1 MSPETLTAYSTLGT
15 VVVIG
20 ASALAA
26 LVQLRHMRASNQL
39 EAVLSLESD
48 FRSPAVQASLHY
60 VQLELPARLEDARY
74 RDELEKLGFVNTDA
88 HPELVAC
95 NWFNAMGTLLKHGLI
110 SEETFMD
117 LFSRL
122 IRYYWN
128 ALAPAVAIMR
138 RTRGAG
144 QYHDFEYLAIRAN
157 EWLSKNPHGLFPM
170 KVARLNLPDPWREGD
185 QSRVAATESG
195 SPAR

>member
-1 MSPETLTAYSTLGT
+1 MISPEAITAYATAGT

-20 ASALAA
+20 ASAIAA

-39 EAVLSLESD
+39 EGLLSLEAD
-48 FRSPAVQASLHY
+48 FRSQPVQSALHY
-60 VQLELPARLEDARY
+60 VQQHLPERLEDPAY
-74 RDELEKLGFVNTDA
+74 RKDLSRIGFVNTDV

-122 IRYYWN
+122 IRYYWRS
-128 ALAPAVAIMR
+128 LAPVIAIMR
-138 RTRGAG
+138 RSRGAG
-144 QYHDFEYLAIRAN
+144 QYHDFEYLAIRAD
-157 EWLSKNPHGLFPM
+157 EWLRQYPEGVFP
-170 KVARLNLPDPWREGD
+170 KRLKRMTLPDPWREQD
-185 QSRVAATESG
+185 AALDKH
-195 SPAR
+195 A